1 MCGKMEHI
9 HMEHKGLLGGEF
21 KDGICASIPKP
32 PANASRPNSMVVKK
46 VCPREFIPPHIVAEA
61 ISTLHGLDLR
71 WSGPITPT
79 ERQYVEQYVLAMYP
93 QYSHGL
99 IEDATCHKDHLYA
112 AYYGAS
118 GSPEAAAGGG
128 ERRRTSPVGSP
139 SSSSSKPEMVDK
151 VRLEPSRLLDIL
163 SKKASFPG
171 SFISIPEIQAR
182 NRVLRHCGLTDD
194 EYLVLF
200 ANTPRDAMMLV
211 GESYPFFRSSY
222 YMSILEEESDCIR
235 AFAAYKEAK
244 VIAAPESWLDLR
256 IKGSQLS
263 QYFRRKSKHAPK
275 GLFAY
280 PAVAAPPPSSAS
292 AAAAGASPAQ
302 QQKARYSLHW
312 VSEAHRNSWHVLL
325 DATTLA
331 VGEDRLPLSLHRP
344 DFVMCTLG
352 DAARPPPPQQEQQP
366 APARVT
372 CLLVRRRSFD
382 TSAVG
387 PKQQQ

>member
-21 KDGICASIPKP
+21 KDGICASVPSP
-32 PANASRPNSMVVKK
+32 LPGTSSRPNSMVVKK
-46 VCPREFIPPHIVAEA
+46 VCPREFIPAHIIAEA

-71 WSGPITPT
+71 WSGPITPS

-99 IEDATCHKDHLYA
+99 IEDGSCDKDDLYST
-112 AYYGAS
+112 YYM
-118 GSPEAAAGGG
+118 SPEAGG
-128 ERRRTSPVGSP
+128 ERQRSSPAGSP
-139 SSSSSKPEMVDK
+139 SSSAGTRPDSADT
-151 VRLEPSRLLDIL
+151 VRLEPSRLLDML
-163 SKKASFPG
+163 TKKSSFPG

-182 NRVLRHCGLTDD
+182 NRVLSHCGLTDD

-200 ANTPRDAMMLV
+200 APTPRDAMMLI

-222 YMSILEEESDCIR
+222 YMSILDEESDSIR

-280 PAVAAPPPSSAS
+280 PAVVSPSSSSPS
-292 AAAAGASPAQ
+292 AAAAS
-302 QQKARYSLHW
+302 RYSLHW
-312 VSEAHRNSWHVLL
+312 VSEAHRNAWHVVL
-325 DATTLA
+325 DATALA

-344 DFVMCTLG
+344 DFVLCTLG
-352 DAARPPPPQQEQQP
+352 DATRQQQQQQP
-366 APARVT
+366 AARVT

-382 TSAVG
+382 TSLSSQ
-387 PKQQQ
+387 PQRQ

>member
-1 MCGKMEHI
+1 MCGKMEHT

-21 KDGICASIPKP
+21 KDGIGASIHKP
-32 PANASRPNSMVVKK
+32 PPSSTSSRPNSMVVKK

-71 WSGPITPT
+71 WSGPITPS
-79 ERQYVEQYVLAMYP
+79 ERLYVEQYVLAKYP

-99 IEDATCHKDHLYA
+99 IEDGSCDMDDIYST
-112 AYYGAS
+112 YYS
-118 GSPEAAAGGG
+118 SSTTTSPEVGG
-128 ERRRTSPVGSP
+128 ERRRSSPVGSSSP
-139 SSSSSKPEMVDK
+139 SVRPDMVDM

-163 SKKASFPG
+163 TKKSSFPG

-182 NRVLRHCGLTDD
+182 NRVLRHYGLTDD

-200 ANTPRDAMMLV
+200 APTPRDAMMLV

-222 YMSILEEESDCIR
+222 YMSILEEDGDCIR
-235 AFAAYKEAK
+235 AFAAYKESK

-280 PAVAAPPPSSAS
+280 PAVSPSNT
-292 AAAAGASPAQ
+292 GN
-302 QQKARYSLHW
+302 RYSLHW
-312 VSEAHRNSWHVLL
+312 VSEAHRNAWHVLL
-325 DATTLA
+325 DATALA
-331 VGEDRLPLSLHRP
+331 VSEDRLPLSLHRP
-344 DFVMCTLG
+344 DLVLCTLG
-352 DAARPPPPQQEQQP
+352 DTTRARVEEQQP
-366 APARVT
+366 EARVA

-382 TSAVG
+382 TSLQQ
-387 PKQQQ
+387 PQKQ

>member
-21 KDGICASIPKP
+21 AIPKP
-32 PANASRPNSMVVKK
+32 PPSGNSRPNSMVVKK

-79 ERQYVEQYVLAMYP
+79 ERQYVEQYVQAMYP

-99 IEDATCHKDHLYA
+99 IEDGSCDKDDLYST
-112 AYYGAS
+112 YYS
-118 GSPEAAAGGG
+118 GSGSTATSPDAGGGG
-128 ERRRTSPVGSP
+128 ERRRSSPVGSP
-139 SSSSSKPEMVDK
+139 SSGRPEMVDM

-163 SKKASFPG
+163 TKKSSFPG

-200 ANTPRDAMMLV
+200 APTPRDAMMLV

-222 YMSILEEESDCIR
+222 YMSILEEDADCIR
-235 AFAAYKEAK
+235 AFAGYKEAK

-263 QYFRRKSKHAPK
+263 QYFRRKSKHSPK

-280 PAVAAPPPSSAS
+280 PAVSPSSS
-292 AAAAGASPAQ
+292 GDGAAAAA
-302 QQKARYSLHW
+302 ARYSLHW
-312 VSEAHRNSWHVLL
+312 VSEAHRNAWHVLL

-344 DFVMCTLG
+344 DFVLCTLG
-352 DAARPPPPQQEQQP
+352 DATRAAQQQQP
-366 APARVT
+366 AAAGAATRVT
-372 CLLVRRRSFD
+372 CLLVRKRSFD
-382 TSAVG
+382 TSL
-387 PKQQQ
+387 PQKSQQ

>member
-9 HMEHKGLLGGEF
+9 HMEHKGLLGEEF

-32 PANASRPNSMVVKK
+32 PPPSSTSRPNSMVVKK
-46 VCPREFIPPHIVAEA
+46 VCPREFIPPHIIAEA

-71 WSGPITPT
+71 WSGPITPS

-99 IEDATCHKDHLYA
+99 IDDDAAHDKDDLYA
-112 AYYGAS
+112 AYYGGS
-118 GSPEAAAGGG
+118 GTASPEAAAGG
-128 ERRRTSPVGSP
+128 ERRRSSPVGSP
-139 SSSSSKPEMVDK
+139 SSASRPDAVDT
-151 VRLEPSRLLDIL
+151 VRLEPSRLLDML
-163 SKKASFPG
+163 TKKSSFPG

-200 ANTPRDAMMLV
+200 APTPRDAMMLV

-222 YMSILEEESDCIR
+222 YMSILEEEVDCVR

-263 QYFRRKSKHAPK
+263 QYFRRKSKNAPK

-280 PAVAAPPPSSAS
+280 PAVSSS
-292 AAAAGASPAQ
+292 GDGSGGKQP
-302 QQKARYSLHW
+302 ARYSLHW
-312 VSEAHRNSWHVLL
+312 VSEAHRNAWHVLL
-325 DATTLA
+325 DATALA
-331 VGEDRLPLSLHRP
+331 VGEDRLLLSLHRP
-344 DFVMCTLG
+344 DFVLCTLS
-352 DAARPPPPQQEQQP
+352 DTAVRAQQQP
-366 APARVT
+366 ETRVT

-382 TSAVG
+382 TSL
-387 PKQQQ
+387 PQQPQKLQ

>member
-1 MCGKMEHI
+1 MCGKMEHSI

-21 KDGICASIPKP
+21 KQGICASIPKP
-32 PANASRPNSMVVKK
+32 PSSTSSRPNSMVVKK
-46 VCPREFIPPHIVAEA
+46 VCPREFIPPHIIAEA

-71 WSGPITPT
+71 WSGPITPS

-99 IEDATCHKDHLYA
+99 IEDGSCDKDDLYST
-112 AYYGAS
+112 YYS
-118 GSPEAAAGGG
+118 GSTTTSPEAGG
-128 ERRRTSPVGSP
+128 ERRRSSPVGSP
-139 SSSSSKPEMVDK
+139 SSAAPARPDMVDM

-163 SKKASFPG
+163 TKKSSFPG

-200 ANTPRDAMMLV
+200 APTPRDAMMLV

-222 YMSILEEESDCIR
+222 YMSILEEDGDCIR

-280 PAVAAPPPSSAS
+280 PAVSP
-292 AAAAGASPAQ
+292 AAAAAPSAASSGCGARQ
-302 QQKARYSLHW
+302 QQPARYSLHW
-312 VSEAHRNSWHVLL
+312 VSEAHRNAWHVLL
-325 DATTLA
+325 DATALA

-344 DFVMCTLG
+344 DFVLCTLG
-352 DAARPPPPQQEQQP
+352 DTAVRAQQQQAAV
-366 APARVT
+366 RVT

-382 TSAVG
+382 TS
-387 PKQQQ
+387 PLPQQPQKLP

>member
-1 MCGKMEHI
+1 
-9 HMEHKGLLGGEF
+9 
-21 KDGICASIPKP
+21 
-32 PANASRPNSMVVKK
+32 MVVKK
-46 VCPREFIPPHIVAEA
+46 VCPREFIPPHIIAEA

-71 WSGPITPT
+71 WSGPITPS

-99 IEDATCHKDHLYA
+99 IEDASCDKDDLYST
-112 AYYGAS
+112 YYS
-118 GSPEAAAGGG
+118 GSTTSPEAGG
-128 ERRRTSPVGSP
+128 ERRRSSPVGSLSAAAAAARP
-139 SSSSSKPEMVDK
+139 DMVDM

-163 SKKASFPG
+163 TKKSSFPG

-200 ANTPRDAMMLV
+200 APTPRDAMMLV

-222 YMSILEEESDCIR
+222 YMSILEEDGDCIR

-280 PAVAAPPPSSAS
+280 PAVSPAGAAASPPPSGGGG
-292 AAAAGASPAQ
+292 GARQ
-302 QQKARYSLHW
+302 QQQQPARYSLHW
-312 VSEAHRNSWHVLL
+312 VSEAHRNAWHVLL
-325 DATTLA
+325 DATALA

-344 DFVMCTLG
+344 DFVLCTLG
-352 DAARPPPPQQEQQP
+352 DTAAVRAQQQQKP
-366 APARVT
+366 LAAPARVT

-382 TSAVG
+382 TS
-387 PKQQQ
+387 QQTQKLP

>member
-21 KDGICASIPKP
+21 KEGICASIPKP
-32 PANASRPNSMVVKK
+32 PPSTSSRPNSMVVKK
-46 VCPREFIPPHIVAEA
+46 VCPREFIPPHIIAEA

-71 WSGPITPT
+71 WSGPITPS

-99 IEDATCHKDHLYA
+99 IEDASCDKDDLYST
-112 AYYGAS
+112 YYS
-118 GSPEAAAGGG
+118 GSSTTSPEAGG

-139 SSSSSKPEMVDK
+139 SAAAAARPDMVDM

-163 SKKASFPG
+163 TKKSSFTG
-171 SFISIPEIQAR
+171 SFISIPEIQAK
-182 NRVLRHCGLTDD
+182 NRVLSHCGLTDD

-200 ANTPRDAMMLV
+200 APTPRDAMMLV

-222 YMSILEEESDCIR
+222 YMSILEEDSDCIR

-280 PAVAAPPPSSAS
+280 PAVSPAAVSSTASSPSSGG
-292 AAAAGASPAQ
+292 GAAQ
-302 QQKARYSLHW
+302 QPARYSLHW
-312 VSEAHRNSWHVLL
+312 VSEAHRNAWHVLL
-325 DATTLA
+325 DATALA

-344 DFVMCTLG
+344 DFVLCTLG
-352 DAARPPPPQQEQQP
+352 DTAVRSQQQQP
-366 APARVT
+366 VAASVT
-372 CLLVRRRSFD
+372 CLLVRRRSFG
-382 TSAVG
+382 TYLHQQ
-387 PKQQQ
+387 PQKQ

>member
-1 MCGKMEHI
+1 MCGKMDEVHL
-9 HMEHKGLLGGEF
+9 HMEHKDLPGGEF
-21 KDGICASIPKP
+21 GGVRASMSKP
-32 PANASRPNSMVVKK
+32 PTSATSRPNSMVVKK
-46 VCPREFIPPHIVAEA
+46 VCPREYIPPHIVAEA

-71 WSGPITPT
+71 WSGPITPS
-79 ERQYVEQYVLAMYP
+79 ERLYVEQYVMAKYP

-99 IEDATCHKDHLYA
+99 IEEESCDKDDLYST
-112 AYYGAS
+112 YYSTGCMSA
-118 GSPEAAAGGG
+118 SPEGGSG
-128 ERRRTSPVGSP
+128 ERRRPSPTGSP
-139 SSSSSKPEMVDK
+139 SSARPDIDM

-163 SKKASFPG
+163 TKKSSFTG

-200 ANTPRDAMMLV
+200 AATPKDAMMLI
-211 GESYPFFRSSY
+211 GESYPFFRSNY
-222 YMSILEEESDCIR
+222 YMSILADDRDCIH

-263 QYFRRKSKHAPK
+263 QYFRRKSKLTHK

-280 PAVAAPPPSSAS
+280 PAVSAAAPAADDGIAPPP
-292 AAAAGASPAQ
+292 P
-302 QQKARYSLHW
+302 RYSMHW
-312 VSEAHRNSWHVLL
+312 VSEAHRNGWHVLL
-325 DATTLA
+325 DATALV

-344 DFVMCTLG
+344 DLVMCTL
-352 DAARPPPPQQEQQP
+352 DDTHSQQP
-366 APARVT
+366 SAKVT

-382 TSAVG
+382 ASAL
-387 PKQQQ
+387 PQPQQKQ

>member
-21 KDGICASIPKP
+21 KEGICASIPKP
-32 PANASRPNSMVVKK
+32 PPSTTSRPNSMVVKK
-46 VCPREFIPPHIVAEA
+46 VCPREFIPPHIIAEA

-71 WSGPITPT
+71 WSGPITPS

-99 IEDATCHKDHLYA
+99 IDDDAARDKDDLYA
-112 AYYGAS
+112 AYYGGTA
-118 GSPEAAAGGG
+118 SPEAAGAGG
-128 ERRRTSPVGSP
+128 ERRRSSPVGSP
-139 SSSSSKPEMVDK
+139 SLRPEAVDT
-151 VRLEPSRLLDIL
+151 VRLEPSRLLDML
-163 SKKASFPG
+163 TKKSSFPG

-194 EYLVLF
+194 QYLVLF
-200 ANTPRDAMMLV
+200 APTPRDAMMLV

-222 YMSILEEESDCIR
+222 YMSILEEEGDCVR

-263 QYFRRKSKHAPK
+263 QYFRRKSKNSPK

-280 PAVAAPPPSSAS
+280 PAVSSSSSGGQAA
-292 AAAAGASPAQ
+292 
-302 QQKARYSLHW
+302 ARYSLHW
-312 VSEAHRNSWHVLL
+312 VSEAHRNAWHVLL
-325 DATTLA
+325 DATALA

-344 DFVMCTLG
+344 DFVLCTLS
-352 DAARPPPPQQEQQP
+352 DTAVRAQQQP
-366 APARVT
+366 QTVPAARVT
-372 CLLVRRRSFD
+372 CLLVRRRSFE
-382 TSAVG
+382 TSL
-387 PKQQQ
+387 PQQPQKLQ

>member
-9 HMEHKGLLGGEF
+9 HMEHKGLIGGEF
-21 KDGICASIPKP
+21 KEGICASIPKP
-32 PANASRPNSMVVKK
+32 PPSSTSRPNSMVVKK
-46 VCPREFIPPHIVAEA
+46 VCPREFIPPHIIAEA

-99 IEDATCHKDHLYA
+99 IEDASCDKDDLYYT
-112 AYYGAS
+112 YYS
-118 GSPEAAAGGG
+118 GSGTTSPEAGGG
-128 ERRRTSPVGSP
+128 ERRRSSPVGSP
-139 SSSSSKPEMVDK
+139 SVAAAGRPDMVDM

-163 SKKASFPG
+163 TKKSSFPG

-182 NRVLRHCGLTDD
+182 NRVLHHCGLTDD

-200 ANTPRDAMMLV
+200 APTPRDAMMLV

-222 YMSILEEESDCIR
+222 YMSILEEDVDCIR

-280 PAVAAPPPSSAS
+280 PAV
-292 AAAAGASPAQ
+292 SPAASTTSSGGSGGGNGAQ
-302 QQKARYSLHW
+302 QTARYSLHW
-312 VSEAHRNSWHVLL
+312 VSEAHRNAWHVLL
-325 DATTLA
+325 DATALA
-331 VGEDRLPLSLHRP
+331 VGEYRLPLSLHRP
-344 DFVMCTLG
+344 DFVLCTLG
-352 DAARPPPPQQEQQP
+352 DTMRAQQQP
-366 APARVT
+366 AARVT
-372 CLLVRRRSFD
+372 CLLVRRRSFG
-382 TSAVG
+382 TSL
-387 PKQQQ
+387 PQQPQKLQQ